1 MDNCRAIKVQGNA
14 QRSGEPDIDGCYRGR
29 SLKLEVKRPQGTYKP
44 SELQLAVLSMW
55 KEAGALT
62 GVVHSVDEVKA
73 LLEEAERGDKCET

>member
-1 MDNCRAIKVQGNA
+1 
-14 QRSGEPDIDGCYRGR
+14 
-29 SLKLEVKRPQGTYKP
+29 
-44 SELQLAVLSMW
+44 MW